1 MKVGDEI
8 IYKNQI
14 WTVFHIY
21 PKISDN
27 QPILIGKDKKYLTVD
42 KSELKNSK
50 TKKLKQYYAKP
61 ASTMTEKQRKAI
73 KLCEEYGAPT
83 FNGKLM
89 GDVNAYLNTYLDDA
103 KAKALNDQLQDAMH
117 DACVDP
123 YGEAGFN

>member
-50 TKKLKQYYAKP
+50 TKKLK
-61 ASTMTEKQRKAI
+61 
-73 KLCEEYGAPT
+73 
-83 FNGKLM
+83 
-89 GDVNAYLNTYLDDA
+89 
-103 KAKALNDQLQDAMH
+103 
-117 DACVDP
+117 
-123 YGEAGFN
+123 